1 MALDVTHNID
11 YEQPQ
16 HYAMQF
22 GGASVSTIRSGN
34 WSTGRCLVI
43 HAESL
48 KCTSHGTIARC
59 EIDSHAD
66 ACVVGPSFMVLEF
79 AGKQC
84 DMTPSTTDYR
94 PIINVPVVNAVGTA
108 FVPEESMEETMILD
122 L

>member
-1 MALDVTHNID
+1 M
-11 YEQPQ
+11 
-16 HYAMQF
+16 
-22 GGASVSTIRSGN
+22 STIRSGN
-34 WSTGRCLVI
+34 WSTGGRCLAI

-79 AGKQC
+79 AGSKQC
-84 DMTPSTTDYR
+84 DMTPSTTDYQ
-94 PIINVPVVNAVGTA
+94 PIINVPIVNAVVTA
-108 FVPEESMEETMILD
+108 FVPEESMEETMILE